1 MYVNTLITL
10 QENLATYAV
19 NGKKVTGHVTIN
31 SPGIIKC
38 YVQNLKSVESGV
50 KYTCFAFSKAQD
62 KGVRLGELGTH
73 KESKWLVEEKNV
85 QGSGL
90 KLEDLDAVA
99 IVAENQM
106 RGADTIAMGFKNN
119 RYIIIPMI
127 DDIIKRM
134 PSIGSQVVK
143 PDPIVE
149 GTHSITKS
157 SNNKNTS
164 YSLKEGY
171 SSNSSVSAN
180 TSNQGSGSNQ
190 GTQQNTGNT
199 MPNQGTNWSQGSG
212 SNQGTQQNTGNTMA
226 NQGMNWSQGNGS
238 NQGAQQ
244 NTTNTMPNQ
253 GMNWSQGNGSNQGAQ
268 QNTTNTMPNQG
279 MNWSQGSG
287 SNQGA
292 QQNNNSMMESTAV
305 QQAEMTQV
313 SNIPVNN
320 NNTYG
325 QGETLEESDFT
336 KVPIL
341 KNEFEAKLAT
351 ESIEN
356 EDAELIKI
364 AEKLNETEK
373 EPAIQKGVK
382 SGIPYASNPATA
394 TVVRDDEEQL
404 VHTTEIIEKT
414 SEELKRI
421 IAKLKDDKEIK
432 EKILD
437 IEKQVQNIRQSPEE
451 YRATDKSKVEQ
462 TLEKNYVSKQRQDT
476 DEREQFEPV
485 INVEDDLKEFIQE
498 EEIDTSPKKALA
510 FIKSHLN
517 SNMQEDVNDSEAAE
531 KITLEQQ
538 ESIQN
543 EIDYIKEIDRRIQD
557 IAERRRQENLKK

>member
-127 DDIIKRM
+127 DDIIKGM

-226 NQGMNWSQGNGS
+226 
-238 NQGAQQ
+238 
-244 NTTNTMPNQ
+244 
-253 GMNWSQGNGSNQGAQ
+253 
-268 QNTTNTMPNQG
+268 NQG

-538 ESIQN
+538 ESVQN